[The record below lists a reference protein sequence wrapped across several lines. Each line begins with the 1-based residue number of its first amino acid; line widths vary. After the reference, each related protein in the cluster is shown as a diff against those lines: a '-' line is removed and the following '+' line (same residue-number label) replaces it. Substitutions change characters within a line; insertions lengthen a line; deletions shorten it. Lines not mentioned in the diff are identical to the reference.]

1 LQSFLGFNKFYFM
14 RNFRF
19 IALFLLA
26 TATFASFAFGQKR
39 KTTKKT
45 TQKTPTTSTQ
55 KPTQT
60 PTQENAKT
68 PSKKNERPT
77 GENTTNQNVKVN
89 NNSVYFYDF
98 TQPNFLV
105 TKIHIEYDEQGKGTI
120 TFEKRD
126 FGESITDPI
135 QLSAATLEKLK
146 NAYTA
151 LDFVNSTES
160 YQYEKD
166 YSHLGV
172 IKIKV
177 KKDGRERIAEFNY
190 TTNKEAKI
198 LMDEYRKIGQQYIW
212 IFDINVSRENQP
224 LEAPKL
230 LDTLD
235 GYIKRNEISDPP
247 QMIPFLTQLSNDE
260 RIPLIARNHATKIIK
275 QIEKDSKEK

>member
-1 LQSFLGFNKFYFM
+1 M
-14 RNFRF
+14 RNFKF

-26 TATFASFAFGQKR
+26 TAMFASFAFGQKR

-45 TQKTPTTSTQ
+45 TPKTPVT
-55 KPTQT
+55 TQT

-68 PSKKNERPT
+68 PVKKNERPT
-77 GENTTNQNVKVN
+77 GENNTKQTTKVN
-89 NNSVYFYDF
+89 KNSVYFYEF
-98 TQPNFLV
+98 AQPNFLV
-105 TKIHIEYDEQGKGTI
+105 TKINIEYDEQGKGTI

-126 FGESITDPI
+126 FGESVTDPI
-135 QLSAATLEKLK
+135 QLSAVTLEKLK
-146 NAYTA
+146 SAYTA
-151 LDFVNSTES
+151 LDFVNSTEN
-160 YQYEKD
+160 YQFEKD

-172 IKIKV
+172 IKLKV
-177 KKDGRERIAEFNY
+177 KKDGRERTAEFNY
-190 TTNKEAKI
+190 TTNKDAKI

-235 GYIKRNEISDPP
+235 GYIKRKEISDPP

>member
-1 LQSFLGFNKFYFM
+1 MNFM
-14 RNFRF
+14 RSFRITSLILIF
-19 IALFLLA
+19 VSVA
-26 TATFASFAFGQKR
+26 TVVVFGQKR

-45 TQKTPTTSTQ
+45 TPKTPVTTIQ

-68 PSKKNERPT
+68 PVKKNERPT
-77 GENTTNQNVKVN
+77 GENTKNQNAKVN

-98 TQPNFLV
+98 SQPNFLV

-126 FGESITDPI
+126 FGESVTDPI
-135 QLSAATLEKLK
+135 QLSAATLERLK
-146 NAYTA
+146 NAYAA
-151 LDFVNSTES
+151 LDFVNSTEN
-160 YQYEKD
+160 YQFEKD

-177 KKDGRERIAEFNY
+177 KKDGRERTAEFNY
-190 TTNKEAKI
+190 TTNKDAKI

-235 GYIKRNEISDPP
+235 GYIKRKEISDPP